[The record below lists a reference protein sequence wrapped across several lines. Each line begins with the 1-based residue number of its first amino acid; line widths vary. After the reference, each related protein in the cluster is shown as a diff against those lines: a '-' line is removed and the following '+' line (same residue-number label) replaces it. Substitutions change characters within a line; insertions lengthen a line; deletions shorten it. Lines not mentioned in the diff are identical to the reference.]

1 MAAFDPATLDR
12 WRALAIVD
20 RDGTTVGTVSEFYL
34 DRETGHPTWALV
46 NIGLFGAT
54 RTFVPLVHAIEI
66 GDGLQVPYEKRH
78 IKDSPHIDP
87 HDQLTPDEEAILFT
101 HYGVEYRPSTDP
113 EPGVARSPGA
123 GPGATGSVESTGAVA
138 PEAGSAGPTEAVP
151 AEPTEVVD
159 PSGGAPGSGKPTE
172 ATPADPEPADLTGGA
187 PDPDQPPGAAQAD
200 PEPADLAGDLPD
212 PDQPPG
218 AAPADPGTTGR
229 VGMPGAEAGQVGPV
243 YERFDEEPPRPHPDL
258 SHPVAVEPGRP
269 GSTAATPSGPTP
281 TTIDA
286 GDPTQP
292 IHGVEGGTGSPP
304 PDPESYRWPS
314 ATPERGA
321 GDPDPYSAGP
331 GPVPATDDAARPAWL
346 TPDPTTEPPATH
358 QEEDPGRTA
367 SPAAWLAEDR
377 PRAPGEARWAP
388 GESGWA
394 PGAVEEREPAGHPA
408 GASDR
413 WREAK
418 LAAERERIARAAAVQ
433 PEGRSPLGR
442 ARRRLERLVSG
453 GQAPDDPAEVSPAD
467 LDAAERARRERL
479 GLDEDDP
486 QP

>member
-1 MAAFDPATLDR
+1 
-12 WRALAIVD
+12 
-20 RDGTTVGTVSEFYL
+20 
-34 DRETGHPTWALV
+34 
-46 NIGLFGAT
+46 
-54 RTFVPLVHAIEI
+54 
-66 GDGLQVPYEKRH
+66 
-78 IKDSPHIDP
+78 
-87 HDQLTPDEEAILFT
+87 EAILFT

-113 EPGVARSPGA
+113 EPGVAGSPGS
-123 GPGATGSVESTGAVA
+123 GPGATGSVESTCAVA

-159 PSGGAPGSGKPTE
+159 PAGGAPGSGEP
-172 ATPADPEPADLTGGA
+172 TPADPEPADLASDHPG
-187 PDPDQPPGAAQAD
+187 PDQPPGAV
-200 PEPADLAGDLPD
+200 
-212 PDQPPG
+212 
-218 AAPADPGTTGR
+218 PADPGTTGR

-243 YERFDEEPPRPHPDL
+243 YERFDEEPPRSHPDL
-258 SHPVAVEPGRP
+258 SHPVAVEPGVP

-281 TTIDA
+281 TTVDA

-304 PDPESYRWPS
+304 PDLESDRWPS
-314 ATPERGA
+314 ATSERGA

-331 GPVPATDDAARPAWL
+331 GPLPATDDAGRPAWL
-346 TPDPTTEPPATH
+346 APDPSTEPPATD

-367 SPAAWLAEDR
+367 GQAALPAEDR

-394 PGAVEEREPAGHPA
+394 PSPVEEREPAGHPA

-442 ARRRLERLVSG
+442 AKRRLERLVSG
-453 GQAPDDPAEVSPAD
+453 GQAPDDTAEVSPAD
-467 LDAAERARRERL
+467 RDAAERARRERL

-486 QP
+486 RSR